1 MNVKIKIYEE
11 GCGEMKKSFWLMV
24 MLTLLSGAI
33 VCAEP
38 ARLNGR
44 EIMAMVHDRPDGDT
58 DKQLLKVTLV
68 NKGGSKRVRSMW
80 SYRKDYGKD
89 KKKIFYF
96 EKPADVKGV
105 TFLTWQYDDPGRDD
119 DRWLYLP
126 ALKKARRISGSSKN
140 EYFMGTDFTYDDLGG
155 RSVDEENH
163 TLLKEETVDGQR
175 CWVVQTIHK
184 DPKDIYGKRISWI
197 RQDCLIPVK
206 VDYYDRQQ
214 KLLKFMLKSEIMQ
227 KEGFWTAMQTEMKN
241 VQENHESL
249 MEVKSI
255 KYNVELKDSFFTV
268 STLERGVR

>member
-1 MNVKIKIYEE
+1 
-11 GCGEMKKSFWLMV
+11 MKKGFWLMA
-24 MLTLLSGAI
+24 MLMLMSGTV

-44 EIMAMVHDRPDGDT
+44 DIMTMVHDRPDGDT
-58 DKQLLKVTLV
+58 DKQLLTVTLV

-80 SYRKDYGKD
+80 NYRKDYGKD

-105 TFLTWQYDDPGRDD
+105 TFLTWQYDDPDRED
-119 DRWLYLP
+119 DRWLYMP

-163 TLLKEETVDGQR
+163 TLVKEETVEGHP
-175 CWVVQTIHK
+175 CWVVQTVHK

-206 VDYYDRQQ
+206 VDYYDRNQ
-214 KLLKFMLKSEIMQ
+214 KLLKFMIKSEIVQ
-227 KEGFWTAMQTEMKN
+227 KEGFWTAMRTEMKN
-241 VQENHESL
+241 VQEKHDSL
-249 MEVKSI
+249 MEVLSI
-255 KYNVELKDSFFTV
+255 QYNVELKDSFFTV
-268 STLERGVR
+268 STLERGVM